1 MTAHLLVEGD
11 FVRASLYFGRLTAV
25 TYSGNVARY
34 PVPSLSSTTR
44 LDLDAIR
51 NYADR
56 AGEPEVLISEG
67 ADALAPPSDSE
78 IISLHSY
85 DGATYLGARD
95 GLWAIPDSSD
105 GRSVGAS
112 DYFRLV
118 NRPALDIDATFGV
131 AAVAHGDGVSVI
143 PLNAR
148 WLSAEHFRPARDESG
163 AHLQALTWV
172 HHDIVGRLAPF
183 VYEVIP
189 GEFELRERDQT
200 KHYVFKALGA
210 ATPIDVHA
218 TESLVCA
225 IASRSFA
232 VWDRASGRST
242 LFARTRTGWSVGGPV
257 SEQDSEPEPTERE
270 LGSVQGRV
278 ISLREFGP
286 HLVCELGDRLSIVD
300 VDGRESIILDR
311 AVTDVRVYPRSR
323 RYRGIMTAVS
333 ELGVHLL
340 EPG

>member
-1 MTAHLLVEGD
+1 MTSHLLVEGD

-25 TYSGNVARY
+25 TYSGSVARY
-34 PVPSLSSTTR
+34 PVPSLSSSSH
-44 LDLDAIR
+44 LDAEAIR
-51 NYADR
+51 TYADR
-56 AGEPEVLISEG
+56 ASEPKVLVSEG
-67 ADALAPPSDSE
+67 TDRLAPPSDSE

-95 GLWAIPDSSD
+95 GLWAIPDAAD
-105 GRSVGAS
+105 GRSVRAS

-118 NRPALDIDATFGV
+118 DRPALDIDTAFGV
-131 AAVAHGDGVSVI
+131 AAVAHGDGVSVV

-148 WLSAEHFRPARDESG
+148 WLSAEYFKPARDESG
-163 AHLQALTWV
+163 SHLQALTWV

-189 GEFELRERDQT
+189 GEFELRDRDHI

-210 ATPIDVHA
+210 ATSIDGH
-218 TESLVCA
+218 TTGSLICA

-232 VWDRASGRST
+232 VWDRVSGRST
-242 LFARTRTGWSVGGPV
+242 LFARGRAGWSTGDLSAG
-257 SEQDSEPEPTERE
+257 QDDLREPSARE
-270 LGSVQGRV
+270 LGSVRGRV
-278 ISLREFGP
+278 ITLREFGAY
-286 HLVCELGDRLSIVD
+286 LVCELSDRLSM
-300 VDGRESIILDR
+300 VDGEGHESILLNR